1 MKVWTAQY
9 RYTGP
14 DRYDVTVKTGRPAFA
29 PSWGMVMGYKRGE
42 LSEKAYTSLYKDL
55 MRRSYR
61 ANRQAW
67 MNLIEKDEVTLVC
80 FCKAGTFCHRLLLVD
95 LLEKVC
101 RRHGVPFMAMGER
114 PLP

>member
-14 DRYDVTVKTGRPAFA
+14 DRYDVTVKTGDPAFA
-29 PSWGMVMGYKRGE
+29 PSWDMVMKYKRGKI
-42 LSEKAYTSLYKDL
+42 SEEGYTVLYRNL

-61 ANRQAW
+61 DHYQAW
-67 MNLIEKDEVTLVC
+67 MDLIHLDEVTLVC
-80 FCKAGTFCHRLLLVD
+80 YCKGGTFCHRYLLVD

-101 RRHGVPFMAMGER
+101 RHHGVPFMAMGER